1 MLLKNFKEAVE
12 ALQEKLLTVI
22 CVDFSA
28 AQLGLLSI
36 NDQLVPDFLFDLQ
49 SIKSSRQLS
58 TLLVGRH
65 PEVKRLLLVYGRV
78 F

>member
-1 MLLKNFKEAVE
+1 MLLKNFQEAVE

-28 AQLGLLSI
+28 TQLGLLSI

-49 SIKSSRQLS
+49 PMKSSRQLS
-58 TLLVGRH
+58 ALLIGCH
-65 PEVKRLLLVYGRV
+65 PEVQRFLLVYG
-78 F
+78 